1 MDSFLHSPPERQK
14 KACIELQ
21 DEMHLHAQSV
31 EKDLWVC
38 WTLRELFSLPGI
50 GEHLTFKG
58 GSSLS
63 KAWKLIR
70 RFSEDIDLI
79 VDKEALGFGGDAA
92 PDKAAS
98 NKQRKAR
105 LEALMAASR
114 QWVQGMLQPALTI
127 RIAAALGNDAN
138 CKLEVDP
145 DMPDGQCLL
154 LHYPSA
160 FENEAGYIKPVVKIE
175 LGARSD
181 DWPNSE
187 CPIQPYLAE
196 RFPQLMPQ
204 GPFPVRVLAA
214 ERTFWEKACLLH
226 EETFRPHDKP
236 RKHWRIPLSSSVSP
250 STEKSSSATR
260 GWTTRRT
267 NPAPSDLARQLTTLP
282 TGAPITKP
290 CSAPCS
296 SAKFL
301 TSTKSWRLSAS
312 LRKPSTQAP
321 EHLEKTIPI
330 YSLSSQMELSASC
343 NRRNHSPSQPSRFG
357 ERLFWPQVPRR

>member
-1 MDSFLHSPPERQK
+1 
-14 KACIELQ
+14 
-21 DEMHLHAQSV
+21 MHLHAQSV

-38 WTLRELFSLPGI
+38 WTLRELFSLPGV

-58 GSSLS
+58 GTSLS

-114 QWVQGMLQPALTI
+114 QWVQGSLQPALAT
-127 RIAAALGNDAN
+127 RIATALGDDAA

-196 RFPQLMPQ
+196 RFPQLMPE
-204 GPFPVRVLAA
+204 GPFSVRVLAA

-236 RKHWRIPLSSSVSP
+236 RKLRMARHYYDLWCLLRAGVGERALANTALFQRVAEHREIFFRYAWVDYSTHKPGTFRLSP
-250 STEKSSSATR
+250 
-260 GWTTRRT
+260 
-267 NPAPSDLARQLTTLP
+267 PSDHLAN
-282 TGAPITKP
+282 
-290 CSAPCS
+290 
-296 SAKFL
+296 
-301 TSTKSWRLSAS
+301 WRSDY
-312 LRKPSTQAP
+312 QAMLGP
-321 EHLEKTIPI
+321 MFFGEVPDFDEIMKAVSEFEKTFNA
-330 YSLSSQMELSASC
+330 SA
-343 NRRNHSPSQPSRFG
+343 
-357 ERLFWPQVPRR
+357 

>member
-38 WTLRELFSLPGI
+38 WTLRELFSLPGV

-58 GSSLS
+58 GTSLS

-196 RFPQLMPQ
+196 RFPQLMPE
-204 GPFPVRVLAA
+204 GPFSVRVLAA

-236 RKHWRIPLSSSVSP
+236 RKLRMARHYYDLWCLLRAGVGEQALADTALFQRVAEHREIFFRYAWVDYSTHKPGTFRLTPPTDHLANWRSDYQAMLGPMFFGEVPDFDEIMEAVS
-250 STEKSSSATR
+250 E
-260 GWTTRRT
+260 
-267 NPAPSDLARQLTTLP
+267 
-282 TGAPITKP
+282 
-290 CSAPCS
+290 
-296 SAKFL
+296 F
-301 TSTKSWRLSAS
+301 
-312 LRKPSTQAP
+312 
-321 EHLEKTIPI
+321 EKTCNA
-330 YSLSSQMELSASC
+330 SA
-343 NRRNHSPSQPSRFG
+343 
-357 ERLFWPQVPRR
+357 

>member
-1 MDSFLHSPPERQK
+1 MDVFLHSPPERQK

-38 WTLRELFSLPGI
+38 WTLRELFSLPGV

-58 GSSLS
+58 GTSLS

-98 NKQRKAR
+98 KKQRKAR

-114 QWVQGMLQPALTI
+114 QWVQGSLQPALAT
-127 RIAAALGNDAN
+127 RIATALGDDAA

-196 RFPQLMPQ
+196 RFPQLMPE
-204 GPFPVRVLAA
+204 GPFSVRVLAA

-236 RKHWRIPLSSSVSP
+236 RKLRMARHYYDLWCLLRAGVGERALANTALFQRVAEHREIFFRYAWVDYSTHKPGTFRLTPPTDHLANWRSDYQAMLGPMFFGEVPDFDEIMKAVS
-250 STEKSSSATR
+250 E
-260 GWTTRRT
+260 
-267 NPAPSDLARQLTTLP
+267 
-282 TGAPITKP
+282 
-290 CSAPCS
+290 
-296 SAKFL
+296 F
-301 TSTKSWRLSAS
+301 
-312 LRKPSTQAP
+312 
-321 EHLEKTIPI
+321 EKTFN
-330 YSLSSQMELSASC
+330 AT
-343 NRRNHSPSQPSRFG
+343 
-357 ERLFWPQVPRR
+357 V

>member
-1 MDSFLHSPPERQK
+1 MDVFLHSPPERQK
-14 KACIELQ
+14 KACLELQ

-38 WTLRELFSLPGI
+38 WTLRELFSLPGV

-58 GSSLS
+58 GTSLS

-98 NKQRKAR
+98 KKQRKAR

-114 QWVQGMLQPALTI
+114 QWVQGTLQPALAT
-127 RIAAALGNDAN
+127 RIATALGDDAA

-196 RFPQLMPQ
+196 RFPQLMPE
-204 GPFPVRVLAA
+204 GPFSVRVLAA

-236 RKHWRIPLSSSVSP
+236 RKLRMARHYYDLWCLLRAGVGERALANTALFQRVAEHREIFFRYAWVDYSTHKPGTFRLSP
-250 STEKSSSATR
+250 
-260 GWTTRRT
+260 
-267 NPAPSDLARQLTTLP
+267 PSDHLAN
-282 TGAPITKP
+282 
-290 CSAPCS
+290 
-296 SAKFL
+296 
-301 TSTKSWRLSAS
+301 WRSDY
-312 LRKPSTQAP
+312 QAMLGP
-321 EHLEKTIPI
+321 MFFGEVPDFDEIMEAVSEFEKTFN
-330 YSLSSQMELSASC
+330 ATA
-343 NRRNHSPSQPSRFG
+343 
-357 ERLFWPQVPRR
+357 